1 MSRRARGKR
10 KERPG
15 PSGFIVVDKP
25 SEWTSHDVVAKA
37 RGWFGTSRIG
47 HLGTLD
53 PLATGVLPLA
63 IRDATKLIPF
73 LEKAKKRYTATFL
86 LGVETNSYDSDGE
99 ETRRFEGELPSADEI
114 AAALKELEG
123 DIEQLPPMFSAVKV
137 GGVPLYKL
145 ARKGKEIE
153 RELRSVHIDSFVLHH
168 WNAPR
173 AEIEVACSSGTYV
186 RTLAFDV
193 GRALGCGAHI
203 ESMRRT
209 ESSPF
214 GIDEVLT
221 LEQIKGAFE
230 EGCVDSLVIP
240 PEEPLGLPLIQLSEP
255 QLDRVMNGC
264 EISAMDPSLVP
275 GARFAAITPKGRLC
289 AVLEMRPNRQL
300 APMRVF
306 PALAS

>member
-1 MSRRARGKR
+1 MSRRGRGKR
-10 KERPG
+10 KERLG
-15 PSGFIVVDKP
+15 PSGFVVVDKP

-37 RGWFGTSRIG
+37 RHWFGTSRIG

-73 LEKAKKRYTATFL
+73 LEKARKRYTSTFL

-99 ETRRFEGELPSADEI
+99 ETLRFEGELPSAGAIEE
-114 AAALKELEG
+114 AMKTFEG
-123 DIEQLPPMFSAVKV
+123 PIGQIPPMFSAVKI

-145 ARKGKEIE
+145 ARKGEEVE
-153 RELRSVHIDSFVLHH
+153 RELRSVHVESFSLNH
-168 WNAPR
+168 WELPR
-173 AEIEVACSSGTYV
+173 AEIEVACSAGTYV
-186 RTLAFDV
+186 RTLAFDL
-193 GRALGCGAHI
+193 GRILGCGAHV

-214 GIDEVLT
+214 AIDEALT
-221 LEQIKGAFE
+221 LDQLSEAFE
-230 EGCVDSLVIP
+230 EGCIDSLVIP
-240 PEEPLGLPLIQLSEP
+240 PEEPLGLPLIQLSLP
-255 QLDRVMNGC
+255 QLDRVMNGG
-264 EISAMDPSLVP
+264 EIPATDTSSAP
-275 GARFAAITPKGRLC
+275 GERFAAITPKGKLC

-306 PALAS
+306 PQIAS

>member
-37 RGWFGTSRIG
+37 RGWFGTSRVG

-73 LEKAKKRYTATFL
+73 LEKARKRYTSTFL
-86 LGVETNSYDSDGE
+86 LGVETNSYDSDGQ

-114 AAALKELEG
+114 DTTLKQFEG
-123 DIEQLPPMFSAVKV
+123 EIEQLPPMFSAVKI

-145 ARKGKEIE
+145 ARKGEEIE
-153 RELRSVHIDSFVLHH
+153 RELRRVQVESFVLHH
-168 WNAPR
+168 WAAPR

-186 RTLAFDV
+186 RTLAFDM
-193 GRALGCGAHI
+193 GRALGCGAHV

-214 GIDEVLT
+214 AIEEALT
-221 LEQIKGAFE
+221 LKQIGEAFE
-230 EGCVDSLVIP
+230 GGCVDSLVIP
-240 PEEPLGLPLIQLSEP
+240 PEEPLGLPLIQLSVP

-264 EISAMDPSLVP
+264 EIPATDPTSVP
-275 GARFAAITPKGRLC
+275 GARFAALTPKGRLC

-306 PALAS
+306 PPLAS